1 MKEHIS
7 AVFAAY
13 EPVHYKTFQGALEAF
28 FEQECPQLGGF
39 RTRQTLVNVI
49 HSMVLKFFPETDH
62 LRQGQTVWAT
72 VHKHE
77 KGSYCKRIKDTTLTP
92 VILTLVQD
100 CDALDRA
107 NGKRLR
113 DLKKEAT
120 ARLCREA
127 FEQDGCLTETEI
139 AVMLKMSQQT
149 VGRYLHEYEQEHK
162 TVLPRRG
169 TIHDMGPT
177 LTHKKIIIEKLFI
190 EQKTV
195 QETARETNHSFRAIE
210 SYITSFKQILL
221 CHRKGMT
228 LDEIAY
234 SVRKTKN
241 LVQEYLNIIDEYK
254 ERSYILEKMVDYEVK
269 VETVIER
276 TVRST
281 TT

>member
-1 MKEHIS
+1 MKENIS
-7 AVFAAY
+7 AAFAAY

-39 RTRQTLVNVI
+39 RTRQTLVNFI
-49 HSMVLKFFPETDH
+49 HSMVLKFFPETNH

-77 KGSYCKRIKDTTLTP
+77 KGSYGKRIKDTSLTP
-92 VILTLVQD
+92 VVLTLVQN

-107 NGKRLR
+107 HGKRLR
-113 DLKKEAT
+113 EIKKEAT

-139 AVMLKMSQQT
+139 AVMLKISQPT
-149 VGRYLHEYEQEHK
+149 VGRYLREYEQENK

-195 QETARETNHSFRAIE
+195 QQTARETYHSFRAIE
-210 SYITSFKQILL
+210 RYITSFKQILL
-221 CHRKGMT
+221 CHRKGMN

-254 ERSYILEKMVDYEVK
+254 ERNYILDKLACLPSLFR
-269 VETVIER
+269 IHR
-276 TVRST
+276 TKIL
-281 TT
+281 

>member
-7 AVFAAY
+7 ATFAAY

-28 FEQECPQLGGF
+28 FEQECPQIGGF
-39 RTRQTLVNVI
+39 RTRQTLVNFI

-72 VHKHE
+72 VHKDE
-77 KGSYCKRIKDTTLTP
+77 KGSYGKRIKDTALTP
-92 VILTLVQD
+92 VVLTLVQD
-100 CDALDRA
+100 CDALERA
-107 NGKRLR
+107 HGKRLR
-113 DLKKEAT
+113 EIKKEAT

-139 AVMLKMSQQT
+139 AVMLKLSQPT
-149 VGRYLHEYEQEHK
+149 VGRYLREYEQENK

-195 QETARETNHSFRAIE
+195 QQTVRETCHSYRAIE
-210 SYITSFKQILL
+210 RYITSFKQILL
-221 CHRKGMT
+221 CYRKGMNI
-228 LDEIAY
+228 DEIAY

-241 LVQEYLNIIDEYK
+241 LVQEYLNIIEEYK
-254 ERSYILEKMVDYEVK
+254 DRCYILDKLANYEVK

-276 TVRST
+276 TVRSMT
-281 TT
+281 Y